1 MRGEDVELVAR
12 HQHGSDAPPYERLLG
27 DALRGDG
34 ALFTLDEAV
43 EEAWR
48 VVDPVLDLPEPVDE
62 YASGSWGPASARTMV
77 EGDAWHDPAP
87 EGSAPC

>member
-1 MRGEDVELVAR
+1 
-12 HQHGSDAPPYERLLG
+12 
-27 DALRGDG
+27 
-34 ALFTLDEAV
+34 V